1 MAKKLKLSTVKK
13 KAWTTF
19 SRYIRTKYSNDGMC
33 ECFTC
38 GCVKPIKE
46 MQAGHGV
53 SGRTNGVLFLE
64 EVVRPQCMACN
75 VFKGGMYEVFIPKLI
90 DLYGRDGYQEFVVL
104 KNTAVKFTIPELLE
118 MEAGWKAQID
128 DIS

>member
-1 MAKKLKLSTVKK
+1 
-13 KAWTTF
+13 
-19 SRYIRTKYSNDGMC
+19 
-33 ECFTC
+33 
-38 GCVKPIKE
+38 

-90 DLYGRDGYQEFVVL
+90 DLYGRDGYEEFVRL
-104 KNTAVKFTIPELLE
+104 KNTPTKFTIPELE
-118 MEAGWKAQID
+118 DMMEEWKEQTKLLRG
-128 DIS
+128 